1 MEIGIDSFA
10 KKTQTNEGG
19 TVEDDAKAMSELI
32 ERIVHADKVGL
43 DVFGLG
49 EHHREEFLDSAA
61 HNILAAAAAKTE
73 NIRLTSAVAVISA
86 MDPVRLFQNYSTLDL
101 ISNGRAEIVAGRGS
115 FTEAFPL
122 FGLDFNDYDD
132 LYAEKLDLLL
142 RIRDENKLTWSG
154 KFRPPLVDQIVYPRP
169 VQTRLPIWVGVGGTP
184 ASFVR
189 AGTLGLPLMVAVI
202 GGETHRFKPLIDLYY
217 EAAEKAGHE
226 KSTLK
231 VGLHSLGFVANTK
244 EEAVEKYYPGY
255 RVWFNQIGKERG
267 WPPVTIDRFEQQ
279 ISDLG
284 AYVIGSPEE
293 VAEKLIRHSKALGG
307 ISRFT
312 FQIDN
317 AGLSHDDLLQ
327 TFTLIGEKVKGK
339 EIMVYN
345 FCTNHLEGDQML
357 EKYPL
362 WHKKYVGPYKGKH
375 KLEKRVDA
383 NIKLIEQL
391 VSMGVPKKQII
402 VTGHSCGGLMTLM
415 LFAKHPNAAGGGI
428 SFNQACFG
436 KISKKKFQKFT
447 FTCIYTSKR

>member
-49 EHHREEFLDSAA
+49 EHHREEFIDSAA
-61 HNILAAAAAKTE
+61 HNILSAAAAKTE

-86 MDPVRLFQNYSTLDL
+86 MDPVRLFQNYATLDL

-142 RIRDENKLTWSG
+142 RIRDEKEVTWSG
-154 KFRPPLVDQIVYPRP
+154 KFRPPLENQTVYPRP
-169 VQTRLPIWVGVGGTP
+169 LQERLPVWIGVGGTP
-184 ASFVR
+184 ASFIR

-202 GGETHRFKPLIDLYY
+202 GGETHRFRPLIDMYY
-217 EAAEKAGHE
+217 EAAEKAGHD
-226 KSTLK
+226 KGSLK
-231 VGLHSLGFVANTK
+231 VGLHSLGFVANSK
-244 EEAVEKYYPGY
+244 EEAIERYYPGY
-255 RVWFNQIGKERG
+255 RIWFNQIGKERG
-267 WPPVTIDRFEQQ
+267 WPPVTMERFQQQ
-279 ISDLG
+279 IGDLG

-293 VAEKLIRHSKALGG
+293 VAEKLLRHSEALGG

-317 AGLSHDDLLQ
+317 AGLTHEDLLESYS
-327 TFTLIGEKVKGK
+327 LIGKKVK
-339 EIMVYN
+339 
-345 FCTNHLEGDQML
+345 
-357 EKYPL
+357 PL
-362 WHKKYVGPYKGKH
+362 VLKN
-375 KLEKRVDA
+375 L
-383 NIKLIEQL
+383 
-391 VSMGVPKKQII
+391 
-402 VTGHSCGGLMTLM
+402 
-415 LFAKHPNAAGGGI
+415 
-428 SFNQACFG
+428 
-436 KISKKKFQKFT
+436 
-447 FTCIYTSKR
+447 